1 MPSVENLKDHFL
13 QMKVQRMKET
23 DLSAQLKLVPSFNLG
38 SQDYSILQKIIQ
50 DFLSE
55 KKINF
60 DDKSGDQQ
68 ENEGSSSKLAKS
80 SDREDLT
87 SPKFWYEQLQKK
99 DEELNKAQ
107 VHIKELNGQLLGHE
121 QLSES
126 RKARVIELEQKV
138 GDQREEI
145 HFLKQKGK
153 EVE

>member
-60 DDKSGDQQ
+60 DDKSGDQK

-80 SDREDLT
+80 PDREDLT